1 MYTIYYLATYLL
13 VAGLY
18 TYCLRDG
25 DHFVL
30 ESRHVGECYTE
41 RCPAGQN
48 SPDKKRQRRL
58 KRSIFLDTVI

>member
-1 MYTIYYLATYLL
+1 MFSEHIST

-30 ESRHVGECYTE
+30 ESRHQGECYIE
-41 RCPAGQN
+41 RCPAGT

-58 KRSIFLDTVI
+58 KRNIFLDTVI